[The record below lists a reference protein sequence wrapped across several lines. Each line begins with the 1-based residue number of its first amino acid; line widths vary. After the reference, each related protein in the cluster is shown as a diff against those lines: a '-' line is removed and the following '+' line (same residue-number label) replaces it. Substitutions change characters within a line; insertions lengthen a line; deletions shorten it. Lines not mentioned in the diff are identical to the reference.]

1 MSSSTALSTR
11 QESAGASAEAGHKN
25 NQKDGTLQLHPRSIA
40 AVSFIKVERLSA
52 TFVELKDWGAG
63 TRVGKTNP

>member
-25 NQKDGTLQLHPRSIA
+25 NQDGTLQLHPRSIA